1 MNYIIK
7 YIIRIGKY
15 KSSIWLSLTH
25 GKSYPPRK
33 VFNFQVSNLRKRCTN
48 ISFWRDFSFGP
59 IMRRIHFFL
68 FFLSSTSKSGCLM
81 TVLDKSYFLATGI
94 TLSVCSKD
102 HSHPI
107 STNSTLNETVLH
119 SGMSKKAFWILTK
132 VEPKGSHTL
141 IGGPADQSGFR
152 NSEVRSE
159 SLKICWNCK
168 MGAVLI
174 SIFFLYN
181 SSA

>member
-1 MNYIIK
+1 MQSTRVVYI
-7 YIIRIGKY
+7 YI
-15 KSSIWLSLTH
+15 S
-25 GKSYPPRK
+25 
-33 VFNFQVSNLRKRCTN
+33 QVSVNVFLLSSSELVRYSVVQVEIYSKIWTN
-48 ISFWRDFSFGP
+48 DEKNS
-59 IMRRIHFFL
+59 FFL
-68 FFLSSTSKSGCLM
+68 FFRSETSNSGWLM

-159 SLKICWNCK
+159 SLEICWNCK

>member
-1 MNYIIK
+1 MQNTRVVYI
-7 YIIRIGKY
+7 YI
-15 KSSIWLSLTH
+15 S
-25 GKSYPPRK
+25 
-33 VFNFQVSNLRKRCTN
+33 QVSVNVFFYFEFRTCSMFRRSGWNLFQDLDQWWEEF
-48 ISFWRDFSFGP
+48 I
-59 IMRRIHFFL
+59 FL
-68 FFLSSTSKSGCLM
+68 FFRSETSNSGWLM

>member
-1 MNYIIK
+1 MQNTRVVYI
-7 YIIRIGKY
+7 YI
-15 KSSIWLSLTH
+15 S
-25 GKSYPPRK
+25 
-33 VFNFQVSNLRKRCTN
+33 QVSVNVFLLSSSELVRCSVVQVEIYSKIWTN
-48 ISFWRDFSFGP
+48 DEKNS
-59 IMRRIHFFL
+59 FFL
-68 FFLSSTSKSGCLM
+68 FFRSETSNSGWLM

-159 SLKICWNCK
+159 SLEIC
-168 MGAVLI
+168 
-174 SIFFLYN
+174 
-181 SSA
+181 